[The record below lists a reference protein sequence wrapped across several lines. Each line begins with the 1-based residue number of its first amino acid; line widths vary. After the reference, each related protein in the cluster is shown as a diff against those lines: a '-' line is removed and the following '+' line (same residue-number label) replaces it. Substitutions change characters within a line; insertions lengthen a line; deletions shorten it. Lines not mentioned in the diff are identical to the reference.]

1 MNIPGIHLIT
11 TCHFKI
17 GLQINSNKEIQEWIN
32 KDTQMGEHLAI
43 QNNVNQSDN
52 QH

>member
-1 MNIPGIHLIT
+1 MNIPGIDLIT
-11 TCHFKI
+11 TCHCEI
-17 GLQINSNKEIQEWIN
+17 GLQINSNKDIQEWIN
-32 KDTQMGEHLAI
+32 KDTQMDEHLAI